1 MISFKSFIDSIHR
14 AVSDA
19 ADLMEEKNRELFN
32 RYFEAIQQEDGS
44 QSLVPKM
51 VSLLVPNIDEE
62 GTIDN
67 QIVTIPL
74 FSLIPLNS
82 SQIEKTTF
90 SADFQL
96 SVENGEL
103 NLAFLGEKLP
113 KGQFTQGHL
122 EIVISPTEPAEGLQ
136 KLIDAYA
143 DIIAKQL

>member
-19 ADLMEEKNRELFN
+19 ADLMEEKNRELIN
-32 RYFEAIQQEDGS
+32 RYFEAVQQKDGS
-44 QSLVPKM
+44 ESLVPKM
-51 VSLLVPNIDEE
+51 VSMVVPNIDEE
-62 GTIDN
+62 GIRDER
-67 QIVTIPL
+67 IVTVPL

-90 SADFQL
+90 TADIQL

-103 NLAFLGEKLP
+103 NLAFPGEKLP
-113 KGQFTQGHL
+113 KGQYTQGRL
-122 EIVISPTEPAEGLQ
+122 EIVISPTEPVEGLQ